1 MRGSIVL
8 ICIAMAVGA
17 CSDDGTDPAA
27 GGNAPTGGSPAAGGE
42 AATGGA
48 PDGGAPL
55 GGSEPQGGA
64 GGATS
69 LPTSIPGYFRMT
81 GVAQGTEGEVNADCT
96 LDLIFEL
103 QAADEETARFISYP
117 GTHGGEVWRT
127 LVDDEGAGF
136 SFHADVFGEVVATL
150 YFEDGRLDLAVP
162 INETAENAFFQ
173 QMALFQGTL
182 AADGTATG
190 DWRCAPLETT
200 QEGYEDVTV
209 WVDGTWT
216 TEPIED

>member
-1 MRGSIVL
+1 MRGAIGF
-8 ICIAMAVGA
+8 ICIAMAAGA
-17 CSDDGTDPAA
+17 CSDDSTDPAA
-27 GGNAPTGGSPAAGGE
+27 GGNAAAGGSPSDGGGPAAGGE
-42 AATGGA
+42 SEGGA
-48 PDGGAPL
+48 PA
-55 GGSEPQGGA
+55 GGSEPQGGE
-64 GGATS
+64 GGRAS
-69 LPTSIPGYFRMT
+69 LPTSVPDYFRMT
-81 GVAQGTEGEVNADCT
+81 GAAQGTEGEVNVDCT

-103 QAADEETARFISYP
+103 QASNEETARFIVYP

-182 AADGTATG
+182 AADGTASG

-200 QEGYEDVTV
+200 QDGYEDLTV

>member
-1 MRGSIVL
+1 MRGAIGLVGL
-8 ICIAMAVGA
+8 CVVMGA
-17 CSDDGTDPAA
+17 CSDDGTDPI
-27 GGNAPTGGSPAAGGE
+27 
-42 AATGGA
+42 TGGA
-48 PDGGAPL
+48 PPSGGSAADGGEASIGGAPEGGAAM
-55 GGSEPQGGA
+55 GGSEAQGGE
-64 GGATS
+64 GGAEA
-69 LPTSIPGYFRMT
+69 LPTSVPDYFRMT
-81 GVAQGTEGEVNADCT
+81 GSAKGSEGEVNADCT

-103 QAADEETARFISYP
+103 QASTEETARYIAYP

-150 YFEDGRLDLAVP
+150 YFADGRLDLAIP

-200 QEGYEDVTV
+200 QDGYEDLTV
-209 WVDGTWT
+209 WVDGTWE
-216 TEPIED
+216 TEPIVD